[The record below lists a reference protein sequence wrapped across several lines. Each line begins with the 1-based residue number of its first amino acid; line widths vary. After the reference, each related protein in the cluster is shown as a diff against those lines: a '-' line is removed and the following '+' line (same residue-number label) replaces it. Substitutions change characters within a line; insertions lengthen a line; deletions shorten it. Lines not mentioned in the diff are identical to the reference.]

1 MSSPSILVV
10 EDDGILALM
19 LQGIL
24 EGRGYT
30 VLGPL
35 PTAEEALALLG
46 RQQADLVLLDIE
58 LAGRM
63 NSIEAAAIIKSDHD
77 LPVVFLTGFS
87 QEGLLDE
94 ALASEPYGCLVKPVA
109 EESLITTIRLA
120 LARHRRDLQQR
131 QRLGDALRQL
141 GEHRALQ
148 LSLVENIPLPV
159 FAKDRTGRYIV
170 CNSAYKNFFGK
181 SDEEILGLDAY
192 AIHPPELAGFYSD
205 KDEELL
211 RTGTL
216 QHYETKVRHRNGELR
231 DGIVHK
237 AVLRGEDG
245 TVVGLVGTILDITER
260 NRAEEENTRL
270 QRQLLQAQKMEA
282 IGTLA
287 GGIAHD
293 FNNILGAVIGYTEII
308 RDDSPPDSTLLHD
321 LEQILLAANRAK
333 DLVSQILAFSRQSE
347 MTRVPLQPAQ
357 MIRET
362 VKLLRASLPATI
374 TIVADINTATLPVL
388 ADPIQFHQLLMNLGS
403 NAGHAMEDKGGTL
416 TIALEAVHDPSQ
428 SQWGHDYAVR
438 LTVSDTGSGIPEDIR
453 DRIFD
458 PYFTTKGPGKG
469 TGMGLAIVH
478 GIVTAWGGS
487 IVCES
492 RPGQGS
498 TFTITL
504 PATGDA
510 VEEAT
515 SLPAERPFLH
525 GKERILFVDDEA
537 TLVEITRIM
546 LERLGY
552 RVSAHTDGQAA
563 LDRLRSAPQD
573 FDLVITDHTMP
584 GMTGF
589 ELARHI
595 LALRPD
601 LPIILC
607 SGYGSAVSEEM
618 ARQAGIRLLAAKP
631 LTRNGIGALIRR
643 VLDEGKP

>member
-63 NSIEAAAIIKSDHD
+63 NGIEAAAIIKSDHD
-77 LPVVFLTGFS
+77 LPVIFLTGFS

-109 EESLITTIRLA
+109 EESLVATIRLA
-120 LARHRRDLQQR
+120 LSRHRRDLQHR

-170 CNSAYKNFFGK
+170 CNSAYKDFFGK

-416 TIALEAVHDPSQ
+416 TIALEAVHDPSLPQ
-428 SQWGHDYAVR
+428 GGHDHAVR
-438 LTVSDTGSGIPEDIR
+438 LTVSDTGSGISEDIR

-492 RPGQGS
+492 RPGKGT

-504 PATGDA
+504 PATG
-510 VEEAT
+510 EA
-515 SLPAERPFLH
+515 AEDEASQLTEQPPLQ

-552 RVSAHTDGQAA
+552 RVSAHTDGQEA

-589 ELARHI
+589 ELARQI

-601 LPIILC
+601 LPVILC

>member
-1 MSSPSILVV
+1 MSNPSILVV

-19 LQGIL
+19 LQGML

-35 PTAEEALALLG
+35 ASAEEALALLA
-46 RQQADLVLLDIE
+46 RRQADLVLLDIE

-63 NSIEAAAIIKSDHD
+63 NGIEAAAIISSDHD

-94 ALASEPYGCLVKPVA
+94 ALATEPYGCLVKPVA
-109 EESLITTIRLA
+109 EESLVATIRLA
-120 LARHRRDLQQR
+120 LARHRRDLQHR
-131 QRLGDALRQL
+131 HRLGEALRQL
-141 GEHRALQ
+141 GENRALQ

-159 FAKDRTGRYIV
+159 FAKDRAGRYIV
-170 CNSAYKNFFGK
+170 CNSAYKDFFGK

-192 AIHPPELAGFYSD
+192 AIHPPDLAVFYSD

-211 RTGTL
+211 GTGTL

-347 MTRVPLQPAQ
+347 MARVPLQPAR
-357 MIRET
+357 MIQET
-362 VKLLRASLPATI
+362 IKLLRASLPATI
-374 TIVADINTATLPVL
+374 TIVADINSATLPVL

-403 NAGHAMEDKGGTL
+403 NACHAMEDKGGTL
-416 TIALEAVHDPSQ
+416 TIALEAVRDPSLPQ
-428 SQWGHDYAVR
+428 GEHGYAVR
-438 LTVSDTGSGIPEDIR
+438 LTVSDTGSGIPEEIR
-453 DRIFD
+453 DRIFE

-478 GIVTAWGGS
+478 GIVAAWGGS

-492 RPGQGS
+492 RPGMGT

-504 PATGDA
+504 PATGEAAEDA
-510 VEEAT
+510 A
-515 SLPAERPFLH
+515 SLPDAQPPRQGREH
-525 GKERILFVDDEA
+525 ILFVDDEA

-563 LDRLRSAPQD
+563 LDHFAGAPEA
-573 FDLVITDHTMP
+573 FDLAITDHSMP

-589 ELARHI
+589 ELARRL

-601 LPIILC
+601 LPVILC

-631 LTRNGIGALIRR
+631 LTKNGIGALIRR